1 MYISAPSLDDL
12 LAKVFQRLL
21 VRGSRIEPT
30 KGAAT
35 ELSGVL
41 LRLNSPR
48 ARLSRTE
55 TRGILFS
62 CLGELLWYLKGTNR
76 LDFIEYY
83 ISRYKQYSDDG
94 ETIFGGYGPRI
105 FGSDGNSQILKI
117 TELLRSKPD
126 SRQAV
131 VQIFD
136 KADLTEAHLDVP
148 CTCTLQFMV
157 RDRRLNLFVSMRSN
171 DAYMGLPHDVFAFT
185 MIQELVARA
194 LDLDLGHFKHF
205 VGSLHLYDTDRQKAV
220 EYLEEGGQ
228 PRVPMPP
235 MPKGDPWDS
244 VGKLLALEQ
253 EIRQS
258 GTVLSNGQTPLPSYW
273 MDLLRLLEIHAL
285 TKSPGNVNQIFR
297 LRHEM
302 SSDVYGLYIRKKVRR
317 HLSPKDQLSI
327 FETAPTY

>member
-1 MYISAPSLDDL
+1 MYITAPSLDDL

-35 ELSGVL
+35 ELAGVL
-41 LRLNSPR
+41 LRLNAPR

-62 CLGELLWYLKGTNR
+62 CLGELLWYLRGTNR

-83 ISRYKQYSDDG
+83 ISRYKQYSDD
-94 ETIFGGYGPRI
+94 EKTIFGGYGPRI
-105 FGSDGNSQILKI
+105 FGSDEDAQIFKI
-117 TELLRSKPD
+117 IEMLRLKPD

-136 KADLTEAHLDVP
+136 KADLTDAHLDVP

-157 RDRRLNLFVSMRSN
+157 RERRLNLFVSMRSN

-185 MIQELVARA
+185 MIQELVARS
-194 LDLDLGHFKHF
+194 LDLDLGHYKHF
-205 VGSLHLYDTDRQKAV
+205 AGSLHLYDTDRGKAV

-228 PRVPMPP
+228 PRIPMPP
-235 MPKGDPWDS
+235 MPKGDPWNS
-244 VGKLLALEQ
+244 VEELLNLEQ
-253 EIRQS
+253 EIRES
-258 GTVLSNGQTPLPSYW
+258 GKVLTSSQISLNSYW

-285 TKSPGNVNQIFR
+285 TKSPGNTNQIFR

-302 SSDVYGLYIRKKVRR
+302 SSEVYGLYIRKRIRR
-317 HLSPKDQLSI
+317 ILGPKDQLPI
-327 FETAPTY
+327 FETLPA

>member
-1 MYISAPSLDDL
+1 MYITAPSLDDL

-21 VRGSRIEPT
+21 VRGARIEPT

-41 LRLNSPR
+41 LRLNAPR

-62 CLGELLWYLKGTNR
+62 CLGELLWYLNGSHR

-83 ISRYKQYSDDG
+83 ITRYKQYSDDE

-105 FGSDGNSQILKI
+105 FGSDENAQISKI
-117 TELLRSKPD
+117 IELLKSKPD

-136 KADLTEAHLDVP
+136 RADLTHTHLDVP

-157 RDRRLNLFVSMRSN
+157 RERRLNLFASMRSN
-171 DAYMGLPHDVFAFT
+171 DSYMGLPHDVFAFT
-185 MIQELVARA
+185 MIQELVARS
-194 LDLDLGHFKHF
+194 LGLELGHYKHF
-205 VGSLHLYDTDRQKAV
+205 VGSLHLYDTDRKKAV

-228 PRVPMPP
+228 PRFPMPP
-235 MPKGDPWDS
+235 MPKGDPWGA
-244 VGKLLALEQ
+244 VAKLLDLEQ
-253 EIRQS
+253 KIRKSEKIPARDQVS
-258 GTVLSNGQTPLPSYW
+258 LHPYW

-285 TKSPGNVNQIFR
+285 TKSPGNASQIFR

-302 SSDVYGLYIRKKVRR
+302 SSEVYGLYIRKRIRR
-317 HLSPKDQLSI
+317 LIGPKDQLPI
-327 FETAPTY
+327 FETLSA

>member
-1 MYISAPSLDDL
+1 MYITAPSLDDL

-35 ELSGVL
+35 ELSGIL

-94 ETIFGGYGPRI
+94 ETIFGGYGPRM
-105 FGSDGNSQILKI
+105 FGEEGNAQILKVI
-117 TELLRSKPD
+117 ELLRSKPD

-136 KADLTEAHLDVP
+136 KADLIDAHLDVP

-157 RDRRLNLFVSMRSN
+157 RERRLNLFVSMRSN

-185 MIQELVARA
+185 MIQELVARS
-194 LDLDLGHFKHF
+194 LDLDLGHYKHF
-205 VGSLHLYDTDRQKAV
+205 VGSLHLYDTDRRKAV

-235 MPKGDPWDS
+235 MPKSDPWAS
-244 VGKLLALEQ
+244 VESLLAFEQ
-253 EIRQS
+253 QIRQS
-258 GTVLSNGQTPLPSYW
+258 GRALVTAQIPLHSYW
-273 MDLLRLLEIHAL
+273 MDLLRLLAIHAL

-302 SSDVYGLYIRKKVRR
+302 SSEVYGLYIRKRIRR
-317 HLSPKDQLSI
+317 HLGPKDQLSI
-327 FETAPTY
+327 FDTMPA